1 MGNIVLK
8 EDGFTPIVQV
18 SPPESGEKEIP
29 VPYRELAQSYVD
41 KIAIHPHVRKSE
53 WQNVWVLP
61 SGPGGEHF
69 GLQCGFKTLMPYHP
83 TEYFGRLSIFGGDP
97 VDFSNQIAEMRS
109 WVPIKSDAK
118 IRMII
123 GPCDE
128 YLVRFDLVLPTYDD
142 LRDEEIRAKD
152 AEIARLK
159 EMLYWSPQ
167 GEGFKQTHVHFQEI
181 AKSGQ

>member
-18 SPPESGEKEIP
+18 YPFEPGEKEIP

-41 KIAIHPHVRKSE
+41 KIASHPHVRKSE
-53 WQNVWVLP
+53 WHKVWVMS
-61 SGPGGEHF
+61 SGNDGKYK
-69 GLQCGFKTLMPYHP
+69 LLCGFKTLMPYHP
-83 TEYFGRLSIFGGDP
+83 TEHSGRLPCFGGP
-97 VDFSNQIAEMRS
+97 VVDFSSQIAEMRS

-118 IRMII
+118 IQMRI
-123 GPCDE
+123 GPVDE
-128 YLVRFDLVLPTYDD
+128 YVVCFDLVLPTYEDI
-142 LRDEEIRAKD
+142 RDEEIRAKD
-152 AEIARLK
+152 AEITRLK